1 MRRIADIRDFKAGR
15 IRVVKVREVPR
26 QILLRLGGKNLSH
39 ILLAHTDFPTLINK
53 SYLYTSDTFTIA
65 MSMSLG
71 ILTKTG
77 SRFGY
82 ALVHL
87 NRFQDHFQT
96 SARDSLH
103 TITSKRRQFLTAGIH
118 VYPHMTSL
126 PSPL

>member
-1 MRRIADIRDFKAGR
+1 MRHIADIRDFKGGR
-15 IRVVKVREVPR
+15 IGVVKVGEVPR

-39 ILLAHTDFPTLINK
+39 MLLAHTDFPTLINEC
-53 SYLYTSDTFTIA
+53 YLYTSDTFTIA
-65 MSMSLG
+65 MSMGLG
-71 ILTKTG
+71 IFTKTG

-87 NRFQDHFQT
+87 NRFQDHLQT

-103 TITSKRRQFLTAGIH
+103 TITSKRRQSLTASNHI
-118 VYPHMTSL
+118 YPHMTSL